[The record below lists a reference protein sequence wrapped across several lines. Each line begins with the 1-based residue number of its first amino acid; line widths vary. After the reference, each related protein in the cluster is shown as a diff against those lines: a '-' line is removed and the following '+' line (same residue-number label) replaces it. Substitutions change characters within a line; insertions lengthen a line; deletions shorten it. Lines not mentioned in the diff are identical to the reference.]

1 MGALDDLNFRD
12 LGGMAVAGGRLRH
25 GRLYRSEGPAS
36 FDTGHHAALGALG
49 LRTVCDLRSTPER
62 ERHPNVWAAGIAL
75 LNIDIAADL
84 RDGNNDGWRVLRAD
98 PTPAGARAAM
108 LGNYRVMPSA
118 LLGHVGRFVDTVL
131 AGEVPMLI
139 HCTAGKDRTGALVGL
154 VLRVLGASEADIV
167 ADYML
172 SERFGR
178 NPARVASATET
189 YSRSWGVALE
199 PAVVMP
205 IVGVDAAYLAAM
217 FDAVAE
223 GWGTVERYFDAAGV
237 GDGKLAALAEALVEP
252 RFPSLSGRG

>member
-1 MGALDDLNFRD
+1 MGALDELNFRD

-25 GRLYRSEGPAS
+25 GKLYRSEGPAS
-36 FDTGHHAALGALG
+36 FDAGHHAALDALG
-49 LRTVCDLRSTPER
+49 LRTVCDLRSAAER
-62 ERHPNVWAAGIAL
+62 ERHPNAWATGIGL

-84 RDGNNDGWRVLRAD
+84 RDGNNDGWRILRAD

-108 LGNYRVMPSA
+108 LGNYRVMPNA

-154 VLRVLGASEADIV
+154 VLRVLGASKADVV

-172 SERFGR
+172 SESFGR
-178 NPARVASATET
+178 NPRRIASATEN

-205 IVGVDAAYLAAM
+205 IVGVDAAYLAAT
-217 FDAVAE
+217 FETVVE
-223 GWGTVERYFDAAGV
+223 GWGSVEGYFDAAGV
-237 GDGKLAALAEALVEP
+237 GAEKRAALREVLVKP
-252 RFPSLSGRG
+252 